1 MNKSGGLRPK
11 PSQSSNVTTVGLVVL
26 TALLIGLNYTVMKWA
41 LDHTTPLA
49 LAALRTSVGAP
60 FLLAIAFLRGEKLP
74 QNRQQWLAV
83 WWISLSITTV
93 SSGFLV
99 LGISRLSPGL
109 AAMLSATM
117 PLFTAIIAV
126 LVLVELPGHRGY
138 FGLLIGLLG
147 AVFLA
152 IPALGSGNTILGIA
166 FSLISSVSWAIGA
179 VLNKRL
185 RGALEISPLMLVALQ
200 ITFSAVCLHLTVLFI
215 EDWSDTSISWGL
227 IVPLLYA
234 GIPSLAVTFYLFA
247 SVLRR
252 APAIQGAAVAYLTP
266 FFGVLFSW
274 LLVDDRLG
282 GVEIVGGLLVIAGV
296 ALLSVDRRSSDLQ
309 SIDE

>member
-1 MNKSGGLRPK
+1 MNRYSGAHPKSV
-11 PSQSSNVTTVGLVVL
+11 QASNRVTVGLVVL
-26 TALLIGLNYTVMKWA
+26 TALLIGLNYTVMKRA

-49 LAALRTSVGAP
+49 LAALRTTVGAP
-60 FLLAIAFLRGEKLP
+60 VLLAVAFIRGERLP
-74 QNRQQWLAV
+74 QTRQQWAAV

-109 AAMLSATM
+109 SAMLSATM

-126 LVLVELPGHRGY
+126 VVIAEFPGWRGY

-152 IPALGSGNTILGIA
+152 IPAFGSGNTTLGIV
-166 FSLISSVSWAIGA
+166 FSLISSISWAAGA

-185 RGALEISPLMLVALQ
+185 PGALEISPLMLVALQ
-200 ITFSAVCLHLTVLFI
+200 VTFSAVCIHTAVPFF
-215 EDWSDTSISWGL
+215 EDWSETSLNWGL
-227 IVPLLYA
+227 AIPLLYA

-274 LLVDDRLG
+274 ILVGDRLG
-282 GVEIVGGLLVIAGV
+282 TAEMVGGLLVIAGV
-296 ALLSVDRRSSDLQ
+296 AVLSTDRR
-309 SIDE
+309 

>member
-1 MNKSGGLRPK
+1 MGIKNYKPTSPGRRGMSVSEFSEVTRSAPERSLVEGRVNKSGGLRPK

-26 TALLIGLNYTVMKWA
+26 TELLIGLNYTVMKWA

-179 VLNKRL
+179 
-185 RGALEISPLMLVALQ
+185 PLSLFL
-200 ITFSAVCLHLTVLFI
+200 SCVLFNRHCFI
-215 EDWSDTSISWGL
+215 
-227 IVPLLYA
+227 
-234 GIPSLAVTFYLFA
+234 
-247 SVLRR
+247 
-252 APAIQGAAVAYLTP
+252 
-266 FFGVLFSW
+266 
-274 LLVDDRLG
+274 
-282 GVEIVGGLLVIAGV
+282 
-296 ALLSVDRRSSDLQ
+296 LQ
-309 SIDE
+309 V

>member
-1 MNKSGGLRPK
+1 MKKQGGLEPK
-11 PSQSSNVTTVGLVVL
+11 IAASSSSITVALVVL

-60 FLLAIAFLRGEKLP
+60 FLLAIAMLRGEKLP
-74 QNRQQWLAV
+74 QNRQQWMAV
-83 WWISLSITTV
+83 WWISLAITTV

-126 LVLVELPGHRGY
+126 IVLAELPGRRGY
-138 FGLLIGLLG
+138 FGLLIGLFG
-147 AVFLA
+147 AVCLA
-152 IPALGSGNTILGIA
+152 IPAFGSGNTTLGIV
-166 FSLISSVSWAIGA
+166 FSLISSISWAAGA

-185 RGALEISPLMLVALQ
+185 PGALEISPLMLVALQ
-200 ITFSAVCLHLTVLFI
+200 ITFSAICLHLAVPFL
-215 EDWSDTSISWGL
+215 EDWSDTSMGWGL
-227 IVPLLYA
+227 ALPLLYA

-274 LLVDDRLG
+274 LLVGDRLG
-282 GVEIVGGLLVIAGV
+282 TFEMLGGALVVTGV
-296 ALLSVDRRSSDLQ
+296 ALLSVDRR
-309 SIDE
+309 

>member
-1 MNKSGGLRPK
+1 MKKQGGLEPK
-11 PSQSSNVTTVGLVVL
+11 IAASSSSITVALVVL

-60 FLLAIAFLRGEKLP
+60 FLLAIAMFRGEKLP
-74 QNRQQWLAV
+74 QTRLQWMAV
-83 WWISLSITTV
+83 WWISLAITTV

-117 PLFTAIIAV
+117 PLFTAMIAV
-126 LVLVELPGHRGY
+126 IVLTELPGRRGY
-138 FGLLIGLLG
+138 FGLLIGLFG
-147 AVFLA
+147 AVCLA
-152 IPALGSGNTILGIA
+152 IPAFGSGNTTLGIV
-166 FSLISSVSWAIGA
+166 FSLISSISWAAGA

-185 RGALEISPLMLVALQ
+185 PGALEISPLMLVALQ
-200 ITFSAVCLHLTVLFI
+200 ITFYAICLHLAVPFV
-215 EDWSDTSISWGL
+215 EDWSDTSMGWGL
-227 IVPLLYA
+227 ALPLLYA

-274 LLVDDRLG
+274 LLVGDRLG
-282 GVEIVGGLLVIAGV
+282 TFEMLGGALVVTGV
-296 ALLSVDRRSSDLQ
+296 ALLSVDRR
-309 SIDE
+309 

>member
-1 MNKSGGLRPK
+1 MKKQGGLEPK
-11 PSQSSNVTTVGLVVL
+11 IAASSSSITVALVVL

-60 FLLAIAFLRGEKLP
+60 FLLAIAMLRGEKLP
-74 QNRQQWLAV
+74 QNRQQWMAV
-83 WWISLSITTV
+83 WWISLAITTV

-126 LVLVELPGHRGY
+126 IVLTELPGRRGY
-138 FGLLIGLLG
+138 FGLLIGLFG
-147 AVFLA
+147 AVCLA
-152 IPALGSGNTILGIA
+152 IPAFGSGNTTLGIV
-166 FSLISSVSWAIGA
+166 FSLISSISWAAGA

-185 RGALEISPLMLVALQ
+185 PGALEISPLMLVALK
-200 ITFSAVCLHLTVLFI
+200 ITFSAICLHLAVPFV
-215 EDWSDTSISWGL
+215 EDWSDTSMGWGL
-227 IVPLLYA
+227 ALPLLYA

-274 LLVDDRLG
+274 LLVGDRLG
-282 GVEIVGGLLVIAGV
+282 TFEMLGGALVVTGV
-296 ALLSVDRRSSDLQ
+296 ALLSVDRR
-309 SIDE
+309 

>member
-1 MNKSGGLRPK
+1 
-11 PSQSSNVTTVGLVVL
+11 
-26 TALLIGLNYTVMKWA
+26 MKWA

-60 FLLAIAFLRGEKLP
+60 FLLAIAMFRGEKLP
-74 QNRQQWLAV
+74 QNRQQWMAV
-83 WWISLSITTV
+83 WWISLAITTV

-126 LVLVELPGHRGY
+126 LVLAELPGRRGY
-138 FGLLIGLLG
+138 LGLLIGLFG
-147 AVFLA
+147 AVCLA
-152 IPALGSGNTILGIA
+152 MPAFGSGNTTLGIV
-166 FSLISSVSWAIGA
+166 FSLISSISWAVGA

-185 RGALEISPLMLVALQ
+185 PGALEISPLMLVALQ
-200 ITFSAVCLHLTVLFI
+200 ITFSAVCLHLAVPFV
-215 EDWSDTSISWGL
+215 EDWSDTSMGWGL
-227 IVPLLYA
+227 ALPLLYA

-274 LLVDDRLG
+274 LLVGDRLG
-282 GVEIVGGLLVIAGV
+282 TFEILGGALVVTGV
-296 ALLSVDRRSSDLQ
+296 ALLSVDRR
-309 SIDE
+309 

>member
-1 MNKSGGLRPK
+1 MKKQGGLEPK
-11 PSQSSNVTTVGLVVL
+11 IAASSSSITVALVVL

-60 FLLAIAFLRGEKLP
+60 FLLAIAMLRGEKLP
-74 QNRQQWLAV
+74 QNRQLWMAV
-83 WWISLSITTV
+83 WWISLAITTV

-126 LVLVELPGHRGY
+126 IVLTELPGRRGY
-138 FGLLIGLLG
+138 FGLLIGLFG
-147 AVFLA
+147 AVCLA
-152 IPALGSGNTILGIA
+152 IPAFGSGNTTLGIV
-166 FSLISSVSWAIGA
+166 FSLISSISWAAGA

-185 RGALEISPLMLVALQ
+185 PGALEISPLMLVALQ
-200 ITFSAVCLHLTVLFI
+200 ITFSAICLHLAVPFV
-215 EDWSDTSISWGL
+215 EDWSDTSMGWGL
-227 IVPLLYA
+227 ALPLLYA

-274 LLVDDRLG
+274 LLVGDRLG
-282 GVEIVGGLLVIAGV
+282 TFEMLGGALVVTGV
-296 ALLSVDRRSSDLQ
+296 ALLSVARR
-309 SIDE
+309 

>member
-1 MNKSGGLRPK
+1 MKKHGGLNPK
-11 PSQSSNVTTVGLVVL
+11 IAASSSSITVALVVL

-60 FLLAIAFLRGEKLP
+60 FLLAIAMLRGEKLP
-74 QNRQQWLAV
+74 QTRQQWMAV
-83 WWISLSITTV
+83 WWISFAITTV

-117 PLFTAIIAV
+117 PLFTVVIAV
-126 LVLVELPGHRGY
+126 VVLAELPGQRGY
-138 FGLLIGLLG
+138 LGLLIGLFG
-147 AVFLA
+147 AVCLA
-152 IPALGSGNTILGIA
+152 IPAFGSGNTTLGIV
-166 FSLISSVSWAIGA
+166 FSLISSISWAAGA

-185 RGALEISPLMLVALQ
+185 PGALEISPLMLVALQ
-200 ITFSAVCLHLTVLFI
+200 ITFSTICLHLAVPFV
-215 EDWSDTSISWGL
+215 EDWSDTSMGWGL
-227 IVPLLYA
+227 VLPLLYA

-274 LLVDDRLG
+274 LLVGDRLG
-282 GVEIVGGLLVIAGV
+282 TFEMLGGALVVAGV
-296 ALLSVDRRSSDLQ
+296 ALLSVDRR
-309 SIDE
+309 